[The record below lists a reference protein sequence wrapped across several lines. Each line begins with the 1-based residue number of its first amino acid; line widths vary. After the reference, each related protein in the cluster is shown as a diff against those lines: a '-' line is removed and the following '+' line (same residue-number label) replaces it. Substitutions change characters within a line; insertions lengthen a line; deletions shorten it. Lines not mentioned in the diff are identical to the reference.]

1 MASSKNPIER
11 ANELQGSSVA
21 AWYLAAC
28 FLVVLLGG
36 VWVANTIGWVN
47 LGSETGPAFDKTAVA
62 AAARKAA
69 NREAQARL
77 AAQQE
82 ARNLAEDS
90 VRQAVVSAS
99 PVATASAKVEA
110 APADQESGATD
121 SK

>member
-1 MASSKNPIER
+1 MASRKKTIER
-11 ANELQGSSVA
+11 ADELQGSSLA

-36 VWVANTIGWVN
+36 VWVADTIGWVN
-47 LGSETGPAFDKTAVA
+47 LGSEQGPAFDKATVE
-62 AAARKAA
+62 AAARKAVA
-69 NREAQARL
+69 REVQARL

-90 VRQAVVSAS
+90 ARQVVVSAS

>member
-1 MASSKNPIER
+1 MASSKNQIER

-36 VWVANTIGWVN
+36 AWVANTIGWVDFS
-47 LGSETGPAFDKTAVA
+47 SETGPAFDKTAVV

-90 VRQAVVSAS
+90 ARQAVTSPS
-99 PVATASAKVEA
+99 PVATTSAKVEA
-110 APADQESGATD
+110 DPADQKSGAKD